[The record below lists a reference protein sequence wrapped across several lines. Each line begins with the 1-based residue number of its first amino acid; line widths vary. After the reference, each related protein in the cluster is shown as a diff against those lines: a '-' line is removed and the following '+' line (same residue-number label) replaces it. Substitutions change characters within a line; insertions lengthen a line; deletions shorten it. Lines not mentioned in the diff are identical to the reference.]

1 MGAPCSFTID
11 NRNKPGAHMNGIFI
25 FNEII
30 SYLGLVERPLK
41 GRPFTWS
48 NMQKDPLLEQIDWFF
63 TSCQWCLHFS
73 NTMVHPFAKNTSDHV
88 PYVISIASTIPK
100 AHIFRV
106 EYHWIQQ
113 PGFFELV
120 DSVWK
125 IPVRANFAARVV
137 AAKLKKLRYDLKKWG
152 KILSHLK
159 LLITN
164 CSWAIL
170 ILDQLE
176 EDRTLS
182 SPEFNFT
189 NIV

>member
-1 MGAPCSFTID
+1 
-11 NRNKPGAHMNGIFI
+11 
-25 FNEII
+25 
-30 SYLGLVERPLK
+30 
-41 GRPFTWS
+41 
-48 NMQKDPLLEQIDWFF
+48 
-63 TSCQWCLHFS
+63 
-73 NTMVHPFAKNTSDHV
+73 MVHPFAKNTSDHV
-88 PYVISIASTIPK
+88 PCVISIASTIPK
-100 AHIFRV
+100 AQIFRV

-125 IPVRANFAARVV
+125 IPVRANFV
-137 AAKLKKLRYDLKKWG
+137 AGWWQQNLKNLRYDLKKWG
-152 KILSHLK
+152 KSLSHLK